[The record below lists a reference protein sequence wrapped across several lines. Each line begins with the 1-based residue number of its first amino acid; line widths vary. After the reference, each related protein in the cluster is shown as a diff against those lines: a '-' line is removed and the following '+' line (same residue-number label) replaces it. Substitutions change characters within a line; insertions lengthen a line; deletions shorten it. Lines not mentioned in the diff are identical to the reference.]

1 MPRVAGE
8 FARRMKVKRPTV
20 GPLKL
25 IHPCDSSIVVEVLRE
40 TGVKY
45 PRVYGPVPSMPGSKS
60 SETEYA

>member
-25 IHPCDSSIVVEVLRE
+25 VHPCDSSIVVEVLKQ
-40 TGVKY
+40 TGVAY
-45 PRVYGPVPSMPGSKS
+45 PR
-60 SETEYA
+60 A